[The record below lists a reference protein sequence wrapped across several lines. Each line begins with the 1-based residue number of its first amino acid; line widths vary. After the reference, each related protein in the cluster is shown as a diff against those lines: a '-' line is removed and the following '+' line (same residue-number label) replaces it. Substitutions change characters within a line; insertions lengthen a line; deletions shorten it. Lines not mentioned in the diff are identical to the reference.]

1 MDIMAVPD
9 KEFWVLSQKVE
20 DLSIRLKEVREEV
33 KSIDGKVDGILARFD
48 RIDGGMRLAMG
59 VSGFMGAVVMLVL
72 TKVLPILFSG
82 LPRL

>member
-1 MDIMAVPD
+1 MAVPD

-59 VSGFMGAVVMLVL
+59 VSGFMGAVAMLVL
-72 TKVLPILFSG
+72 TKVLPLLFSG